1 MSLPGT
7 SRPSADQLQPAGKTP
22 TAVAAVT
29 GGACRYSAL
38 KHPGQELMFRYPT
51 YRSRCHPRSE
61 SASELWNILR
71 PYLYE
76 TVTYLAVTPPKY
88 FTRRA
93 AKRFDIQALGGDESR
108 AEIRV
113 SEVRQTRKPSFAIT

>member
-1 MSLPGT
+1 MSLLGT

-76 TVTYLAVTPPKY
+76 TVTYLAVSSRNISQDVP
-88 FTRRA
+88 RS
-93 AKRFDIQALGGDESR
+93 ALIFRHLGENESR

-113 SEVRQTRKPSFAIT
+113 SEVRQTRNPSQVSL